1 MTRATSI
8 RHLRQASGV
17 LPQRAVEK
25 LQRAV
30 AHRFDRNGN
39 WIVSADALNST
50 AEPLDALI
58 QQIRSEHPEHFQ

>member
-1 MTRATSI
+1 MSRPISI

-17 LPQRAVEK
+17 LPQRVVEK

-58 QQIRSEHPEHFQ
+58 QQIRTEHPEQFR